1 MNMNFHNVLVL
12 APHTD
17 DGELGAGGF
26 IAKLI
31 ESGAT
36 VSYFAFSTAQESVP
50 DHLPRD
56 ILSTEVRAATK
67 VLGIRPENLEIFD
80 FRVRKLD
87 AARQDILEIL
97 VAAGRRTDFD
107 LVLTPSTFD
116 IHQDHETISK
126 ESVRAFKRTTILGYE
141 LIWNNLSSAMTA
153 SVHLSPA
160 HVQCKIDAMK
170 EYRSQ
175 AHRPYV
181 GDTFIRSLA
190 RTRGVQAGCEYA
202 ESYEVIKWV
211 IA

>member
-1 MNMNFHNVLVL
+1 MKLNFKNILVL

-36 VSYFAFSTAQESVP
+36 VTYFAFSTAQESVP
-50 DHLPRD
+50 SHLPRD
-56 ILSTEVRAATK
+56 ILTTEVKAATK
-67 VLGIRPENLEIFD
+67 VLGIKPENLKIFD

-87 AARQDILEIL
+87 AARQEILEIL
-97 VAAGRRTDFD
+97 IAAGRETDFD

-141 LIWNNLSSAMTA
+141 LIWNNLSASMTA
-153 SVHLSPA
+153 CVKLSA
-160 HVQCKIDAMK
+160 THVQRKIDAMN
-170 EYRSQ
+170 EYQSQ

-181 GDTFIRSLA
+181 SEKFIRALA
-190 RTRGVQAGCEYA
+190 HARGVQVGCEFA
-202 ESYEVIKWV
+202 ENYEVIKWV
-211 IA
+211 VS